1 MPAPHAMPCSVRLPS
16 GNASTMDLHP
26 CVAIVDAPR
35 GKLSVGQCF
44 LPEAL
49 AGP

>member
-1 MPAPHAMPCSVRLPS
+1 
-16 GNASTMDLHP
+16 MDLHP
-26 CVAIVDAPR
+26 CVGVVDAPA